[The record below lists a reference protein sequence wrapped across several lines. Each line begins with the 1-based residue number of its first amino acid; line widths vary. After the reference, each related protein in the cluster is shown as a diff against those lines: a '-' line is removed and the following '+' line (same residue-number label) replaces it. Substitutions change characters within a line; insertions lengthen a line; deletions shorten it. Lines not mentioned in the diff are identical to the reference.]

1 LGDEP
6 HHLIGYLGAT
16 TRKPAMDLKELEQ
29 QRKRQR
35 IGIPFTAGPLQLL
48 SGQRPERSQLLGIK
62 ITHHRQ
68 TLRQRHHSAPTRPSG
83 GW

>member
-1 LGDEP
+1 LFEREYTTPLWVPLLVAGLG
-6 HHLIGYLGAT
+6 
-16 TRKPAMDLKELEQ
+16 
-29 QRKRQR
+29 
-35 IGIPFTAGPLQLL
+35 
-48 SGQRPERSQLLGIK
+48 LLGTIIGTVSGVLITQRRSDRRELAAWERIK